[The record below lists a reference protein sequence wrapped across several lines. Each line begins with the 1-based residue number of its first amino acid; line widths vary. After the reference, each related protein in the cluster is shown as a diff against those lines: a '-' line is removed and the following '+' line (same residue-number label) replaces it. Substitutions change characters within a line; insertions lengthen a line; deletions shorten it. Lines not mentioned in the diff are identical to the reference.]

1 MSDAKAETKKP
12 ADVIELIAVE
22 RGFAMGRMLEPGT
35 KFLFRTTGRDG
46 KARALPRWAQPADQ
60 PLPKKQATSPDLKPK
75 GAQAAV
81 MGKAAVLA
89 GNTPPEPG
97 AKAPDPLA

>member
-1 MSDAKAETKKP
+1 MTDVKAETKKP

-35 KFLFRTTGRDG
+35 KFLFRTAGRDG
-46 KARALPRWAQPADQ
+46 KARKLPGWAQPSDQ
-60 PLPKKQATSPDLKPK
+60 PLPKKPATSPDLKPK

-81 MGKAAVLA
+81 MGKAAALT
-89 GNTPPEPG
+89 GNTPPDAG
-97 AKAPDPLA
+97 AKPPDPLA